1 MTLRTYHQWQQR
13 YGQPYVPDED
23 EIVADDGER
32 GEQPEGTMTRRE
44 YEQAISRA
52 D

>member
-1 MTLRTYHQWQQR
+1 MKTYAEWQAYYR
-13 YGQPYVPDED
+13 QPYVPDED

-32 GEQPEGTMTRRE
+32 GEESDDRQE
-44 YEQAISRA
+44 A